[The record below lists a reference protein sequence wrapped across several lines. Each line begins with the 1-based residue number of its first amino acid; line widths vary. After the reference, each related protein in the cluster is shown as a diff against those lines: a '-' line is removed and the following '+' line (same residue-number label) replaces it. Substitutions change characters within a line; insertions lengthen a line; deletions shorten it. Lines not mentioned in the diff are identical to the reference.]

1 MEAESGD
8 MNDGNFR
15 DLIRYRGKYD
25 EVFKNDITSAGRNAQ
40 YLSPRVQN
48 EILSACNDLILE
60 RLVDYINRSSF
71 FKVLLQVYFFNASKE
86 KAVVKIRMQY
96 GKLVIT
102 FLEVLK
108 RKNSFRI
115 VASAVCESA
124 LCLHRSFAT

>member
-8 MNDGNFR
+8 INDGNFR
-15 DLIRYRGKYD
+15 ALIRYRGKYD

-71 FKVLLQVYFFNASKE
+71 FLQFWLMKQLTSHVRNSYLYVLVLLVTTSQSKN
-86 KAVVKIRMQY
+86 I
-96 GKLVIT
+96 
-102 FLEVLK
+102 FLNL
-108 RKNSFRI
+108 F
-115 VASAVCESA
+115 
-124 LCLHRSFAT
+124 L